1 MSKLHKPPPL
11 PPGTKPLSN
20 QVAGHK
26 YGDGKMGKYKIV
38 IYQRIRVE
46 TVLQQVKRKQK
57 KNLKNNPS
65 FNILLL

>member
-1 MSKLHKPPPL
+1 MSKLYKPPPL

-38 IYQRIRVE
+38 IKYRVE
-46 TVLQQVKRKQK
+46 TVLQQVKRKPK
-57 KNLKNNPS
+57 KIIPQSRYYYYK
-65 FNILLL
+65 